1 MAYDEGFAERV
12 REAVAG
18 LGVEA
23 DERKMF
29 GGLGFM
35 VSGNMAVAVSG
46 QEGLM
51 VRVDPDDEAELLE
64 TTDAGP
70 MEMKGRTMSGWL
82 LVGEDHLLD
91 DEVLE
96 QWVERGVARAQAL
109 PLK

>member
-12 REAVAG
+12 REAVTG

-35 VSGNMAVAVSG
+35 VGGNMAVAVSG

-51 VRVDPDDEAELLE
+51 VRVDPADEAELLE
-64 TTDAGP
+64 TTDAVP
-70 MEMKGRTMSGWL
+70 MEMRGRTMSGWL
-82 LVGEDHLLD
+82 LIAEGHLSGD
-91 DEVLE
+91 AGLE
-96 QWVERGVARAQAL
+96 QWVERGVVRAQAL
-109 PLK
+109 PRK